1 MNTHWCELLF
11 RSFSDL
17 VLSGEDCSKQV
28 PRTMGHTACFTVT
41 GEWDESGWET
51 NLELIIRDSIG
62 KGLRNSAVKNSCF
75 TLFNP
80 AAEHSI

>member
-1 MNTHWCELLF
+1 
-11 RSFSDL
+11 
-17 VLSGEDCSKQV
+17 
-28 PRTMGHTACFTVT
+28 MGHTACFTVT